1 MQMTDVCAEN
11 YKKQ

>member
-1 MQMTDVCAEN
+1 MQMTDVCVEN